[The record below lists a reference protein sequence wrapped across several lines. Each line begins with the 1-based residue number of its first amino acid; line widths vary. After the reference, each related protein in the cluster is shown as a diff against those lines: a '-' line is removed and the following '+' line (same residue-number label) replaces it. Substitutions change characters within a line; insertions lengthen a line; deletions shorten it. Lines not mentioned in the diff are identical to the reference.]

1 MLLPNSS
8 SRLQASGITLDSAFN
23 YTILAPS
30 DYGFVTRLN
39 ASLGIAPMDL
49 LQAEN
54 LDTLRA
60 VSWAGRWF
68 LCLACN
74 IHYACDTHN
83 EKVLSRSAGTLR
95 HSTKRATAL

>member
-1 MLLPNSS
+1 MPSRALTLPHRCLAAVTLPPTSS
-8 SRLQASGITLDSAFN
+8 PSLQASGITLDSAFN

-49 LQAEN
+49 LRADN

-60 VSWAGRWF
+60 VSYAGVVC
-68 LCLACN
+68 LCLTCMHA
-74 IHYACDTHN
+74 Y
-83 EKVLSRSAGTLR
+83 
-95 HSTKRATAL
+95 